1 MNWLSR
7 TRPLVIVAAA
17 LLGAFACGGGGGGGG
32 GGGQNKGTIAIGV
45 DLPESGSEASN
56 GVPTLNGVKFAVAQQ
71 KSIKG
76 FNLTVVN
83 FDDAVNGVHDPQKG
97 AQNINQMLANADV
110 LAMVGPFN
118 SNVARAEIPITN
130 QAGLV
135 MVSPAN
141 TNECLTRDY
150 DYCDPKASA
159 LRPSGKP
166 NNYFRVAATDDHQ
179 GPAMADFA
187 IETLKLQSLAIGS
200 DNETYGLGIANN
212 FSKEYLK
219 KGGKEPVSQQNYPNM
234 KNQSDF
240 RPFLQSAQSK
250 AVQGIYF
257 GGTDSNKVC
266 VVRSQMAG
274 IFPASTPFMGGDGV
288 VTEQCLNDAASNAAD
303 MYGTVAA
310 VDASHTPEAKS
321 TIDAFKKANPNPT
334 DYGAYTVPAYSA
346 SQAIF
351 QAISTAIDSNG
362 GNKPTREQVRAAMGK
377 VKNVKTPIG
386 TISFD
391 KYGDIIP
398 QVITV
403 YHAKAPSG
411 SEASDAPA
419 CNQSKSVCWIFEKS
433 VNYSGSGT

>member
-7 TRPLVIVAAA
+7 SKPLVLVVAAT
-17 LLGAFACGGGGGGGG
+17 LGAFACGGGGGSTSSE
-32 GGGQNKGTIAIGV
+32 NKGTIAIGIE
-45 DLPESGSEASN
+45 LPESGNEASN
-56 GVPTLNGVKFAVAQQ
+56 GVPTMAGVKFAVEQQ
-71 KSIKG
+71 KTLKG
-76 FNLTVVN
+76 FTLTTVN

-97 AQNINQMLANADV
+97 AQNVNQMLANADV

-179 GPAMADFA
+179 GPAMADYA
-187 IETLKLQSLAIGS
+187 YESLKATSLGIGS
-200 DNETYGLGIANN
+200 DNETYGKGIAQN
-212 FSKEYLK
+212 FAKEYTK
-219 KGGKEPVSQQNYPNM
+219 KGGKVAVSQDFNM
-234 KNQSDF
+234 KSQSDF
-240 RPFLQSAQSK
+240 RAYLQSAQSK
-250 AVQGIYF
+250 GAAGIYF

-266 VVRSQMAG
+266 VVRSQMKG
-274 IFPASTPFMGGDGV
+274 IFPGSTPFMGGDGIV
-288 VTEQCLNDAASNAAD
+288 SQQCLTDAADNAAD

-310 VDASHTPEAKS
+310 VDASHTPDARS
-321 TIDAFKKANPNPT
+321 TIDAFKKANPNAS
-334 DYGAYTVPAYSA
+334 DYGAYTIPAYSA

-351 QAISTAIDSNG
+351 QAISSAIDSNG
-362 GNKPTREQVRAAMGK
+362 GKKPTREQVRDAMSK

-391 KYGDIIP
+391 KYGDIVP

-403 YHAKAPSG
+403 YHAKAPTG
-411 SEASDAPA
+411 NEAADAPA
-419 CNQSKSVCWIFEKS
+419 CNAAKTVCWIFEKS
-433 VNYSGSGT
+433 VNYTAT

>member
-7 TRPLVIVAAA
+7 SKPLVIIAAA
-17 LLGAFACGGGGGGGG
+17 VLSAFACGGGGGGGG
-32 GGGQNKGTIAIGV
+32 GGTQNKGTIAIGV

-56 GVPTLNGVKFAVAQQ
+56 GVPTLNGVRYAVDQQ

-118 SNVARAEIPITN
+118 SSVARAEIPITN
-130 QAGLV
+130 QAGLL
-135 MVSPAN
+135 MISPAN

-166 NNYFRVAATDDHQ
+166 NNYYRVAATDDHQ
-179 GPAMADFA
+179 GPAMADYA
-187 IETLKLQSLAIGS
+187 VESLKLQNLGIGS

-219 KGGKEPVSQQNYPNM
+219 KGGKVVVPQQNYPNM

-240 RPFLQSAQSK
+240 RSFLQSAQSK
-250 AVQGIYF
+250 GAQGVYF

-274 IFPASTPFMGGDGV
+274 IFPASAPFMGGDGV
-288 VTEQCLNDAASNAAD
+288 VTSQCLNDAASSAAD
-303 MYGTVAA
+303 MYGTIAA
-310 VDASHTPEAKS
+310 VDAGHTPEAKS
-321 TIDAFKKANPNPT
+321 TIDAFKKANPNPS
-334 DYGAYTVPAYSA
+334 DYGGYTIPAYSA
-346 SQAIF
+346 TQAIF
-351 QAISTAIDSNG
+351 QAISSAIDSNG
-362 GNKPTREQVRAAMGK
+362 GNKPNREQVRAAMGK

-391 KYGDIIP
+391 KYGDVIP
-398 QVITV
+398 QIISV

-411 SEASDAPA
+411 NEAADAPA
-419 CNQSKSVCWIFEKS
+419 CNQSKNVCWIFEKS
-433 VNYSGSGT
+433 VNYTSS

>member
-7 TRPLVIVAAA
+7 SKPLVLVVAAT
-17 LLGAFACGGGGGGGG
+17 LGAFACGGGGGGGG
-32 GGGQNKGTIAIGV
+32 SSQNKGTIAIGV

-56 GVPTLNGVKFAVAQQ
+56 GVPTLAGVKFAVDQQ

-179 GPAMADFA
+179 GPAMADYA
-187 IETLKLQSLAIGS
+187 VESL
-200 DNETYGLGIANN
+200 
-212 FSKEYLK
+212 
-219 KGGKEPVSQQNYPNM
+219 
-234 KNQSDF
+234 
-240 RPFLQSAQSK
+240 
-250 AVQGIYF
+250 
-257 GGTDSNKVC
+257 
-266 VVRSQMAG
+266 
-274 IFPASTPFMGGDGV
+274 
-288 VTEQCLNDAASNAAD
+288 
-303 MYGTVAA
+303 
-310 VDASHTPEAKS
+310 
-321 TIDAFKKANPNPT
+321 
-334 DYGAYTVPAYSA
+334 
-346 SQAIF
+346 
-351 QAISTAIDSNG
+351 
-362 GNKPTREQVRAAMGK
+362 
-377 VKNVKTPIG
+377 
-386 TISFD
+386 
-391 KYGDIIP
+391 
-398 QVITV
+398 
-403 YHAKAPSG
+403 
-411 SEASDAPA
+411 
-419 CNQSKSVCWIFEKS
+419 
-433 VNYSGSGT
+433 